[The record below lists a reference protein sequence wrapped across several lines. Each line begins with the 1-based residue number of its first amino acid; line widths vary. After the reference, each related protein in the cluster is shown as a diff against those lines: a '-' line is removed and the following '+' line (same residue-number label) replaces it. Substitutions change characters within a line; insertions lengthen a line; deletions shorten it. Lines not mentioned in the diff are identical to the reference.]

1 MKLGLS
7 PCSSSPLGCEYNT
20 YKRAL
25 ELGNM
30 FDEKG
35 GEGAITSLIHEKEQ
49 FAIIFFNN
57 FKIFIDQ
64 INTAF
69 LLKTMF
75 QKFTL
80 D

>member
-7 PCSSSPLGCEYNT
+7 PCPSSPLGCEYNT

-35 GEGAITSLIHEKEQ
+35 EEGAITSLIHEKEQ
-49 FAIIFFNN
+49 FAI
-57 FKIFIDQ
+57 
-64 INTAF
+64 TAF